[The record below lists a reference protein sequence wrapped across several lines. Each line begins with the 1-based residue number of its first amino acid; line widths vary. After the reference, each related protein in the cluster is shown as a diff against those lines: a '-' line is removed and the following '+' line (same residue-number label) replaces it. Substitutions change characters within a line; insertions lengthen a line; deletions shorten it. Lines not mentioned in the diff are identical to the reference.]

1 MLHRHVLECIF
12 AFLPLSVLH
21 TVSTVSRL
29 WSTAVTSLP
38 HSPRTLVAPRREI
51 DVDVA
56 VMLSSRLAKHVAA
69 LGTEG
74 LPCIALEP
82 DQLAQLCARCP
93 RLTELHAFVELPLSR
108 APMLLYPPLLRHL
121 ELCLSPEDEPTG
133 AHADNSNHVASAL
146 RPLAVLRH
154 LETLRLHELANG
166 VSLAPLRDVPLLKSL
181 TLSVCHL
188 RDEFL
193 DGLRALPHLRF
204 VCLENSNGGAFGGQ
218 LTMLLREPRSL
229 PLQPLEWQDFGA
241 LLPAAEA
248 MTVLHHLSA
257 VPPLTKLQLI
267 CGGCIDLSPLQ
278 RLTRL
283 QSLTLHMLHT
293 PVVFLYSIRQLSLG
307 GHLAALTELAFV
319 DAEWLS
325 ATDLTDVLPRIPL
338 LRSLLLE
345 RTAGVRSLEWLRSGS
360 LASTLTS
367 LHLVGDWRND
377 GTPALLAED
386 IEHILLLRALQTLR
400 LCRVVDLTESH
411 RDSFQKLTTFE
422 YVGCKGQP
430 AEPKSA

>member
-12 AFLPLSVLH
+12 AFLPLPALHAASSV
-21 TVSTVSRL
+21 SFL

-38 HSPRTLVAPRREI
+38 HSPRRLVASRREV

-56 VMLSSRLAKHVAA
+56 AMLSSRLAKHVAA

-74 LPCIALEP
+74 LPCIALDP
-82 DQLAQLCARCP
+82 DQLVQLCTRCP
-93 RLTELHAFVELPLSR
+93 RLTELHGFLALPLSR

-121 ELCLSPEDEPTG
+121 KLWLSPEGESSGT
-133 AHADNSNHVASAL
+133 HVDNANHIASAL

-154 LETLRLHELANG
+154 LEILRLHELANG
-166 VSLAPLRDVPLLKSL
+166 VSLAPLRDLPLLKSL
-181 TLSVCHL
+181 TLSVHHL

-204 VCLENSNGGAFGGQ
+204 VCLESSNGRAFGGQ
-218 LTMLLREPRSL
+218 LTMLLREPRPL

-248 MTVLHHLSA
+248 MTVLQRLSA

-267 CGGCIDLSPLQ
+267 CGGCVDLSPLQ
-278 RLTRL
+278 RLMRL

-293 PVVFLYSIRQLSLG
+293 PAVCLYSIRQLSLG

-319 DAEWLS
+319 DAERLS
-325 ATDLTDVLPRIPL
+325 VSALTDVLPRMPL

-367 LHLVGDWRND
+367 LQLVGDWRN
-377 GTPALLAED
+377 GGAPTLLLSD
-386 IEHILLLRALQTLR
+386 LEHILQLRVLQTLR
-400 LCRVVDLTESH
+400 LCRVVDLTESQ
-411 RDSFQKLTTFE
+411 RNSFQKLTTFE
-422 YVGCKGQP
+422 YVGCKGQL